1 MVPLVSTTFAS
12 VGHMFTGLPPEG
24 LGWLLIDEAGQSAPQ
39 VAVGA
44 MWRASNVVVVGD
56 PRQLQPVATVTPRLE
71 GALAKA
77 YGVDD
82 KWRPLTTSV
91 QAVADESAR
100 WGTWLAPTAEEPR
113 LWIGAPLRVHRRCD
127 QPMLTICNEI
137 AYPVNGQTD
146 AAGDGGASN
155 GRSGL
160 MIDGVP
166 ARKDLALPRSQWYHQ
181 RTVTSQGH
189 FVPAEMRSPSR
200 QLLGDRLRAGVPL
213 REIIC
218 ISPFRDTADRLGG
231 LADVYGD
238 EFPRRHHPHRPGA
251 GSRRGVPRA
260 RGGPGQAGSQGV
272 GFANPNLVNVAVS
285 RAKRRLYVVGDET
298 AWSSYPFFDVLSARL
313 RDHAKRMDGP
323 SPQGP

>member
-1 MVPLVSTTFAS
+1 
-12 VGHMFTGLPPEG
+12 
-24 LGWLLIDEAGQSAPQ
+24 
-39 VAVGA
+39 
-44 MWRASNVVVVGD
+44 
-56 PRQLQPVATVTPRLE
+56 
-71 GALAKA
+71 
-77 YGVDD
+77 
-82 KWRPLTTSV
+82 
-91 QAVADESAR
+91 
-100 WGTWLAPTAEEPR
+100 
-113 LWIGAPLRVHRRCD
+113 
-127 QPMLTICNEI
+127 
-137 AYPVNGQTD
+137 
-146 AAGDGGASN
+146 
-155 GRSGL
+155 

-189 FVPAEMRSPSR
+189 FVPAEMI
-200 QLLGDRLRAGVPL
+200 LLRELLDDILRAGVPL

-238 EFPRRHHPHRPGA
+238 EFRGGTIHTAQGQEADVVFLVLGGDPDKPGA
-251 GSRRGVPRA
+251 KAWASRI
-260 RGGPGQAGSQGV
+260 
-272 GFANPNLVNVAVS
+272 PNLVNVAVS